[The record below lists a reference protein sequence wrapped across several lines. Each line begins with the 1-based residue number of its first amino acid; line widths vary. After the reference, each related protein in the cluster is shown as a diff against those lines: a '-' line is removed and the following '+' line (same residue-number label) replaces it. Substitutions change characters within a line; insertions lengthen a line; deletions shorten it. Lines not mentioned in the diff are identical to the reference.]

1 MINGISKT
9 NSYITMLR
17 RNKKTRDYHA
27 PSAKV
32 TQMALESNFCQT
44 VRFNI
49 QVDELR
55 NMNLDVNPE
64 DVDTANDPFY
74 FEF

>member
-1 MINGISKT
+1 MFRLN
-9 NSYITMLR
+9 N
-17 RNKKTRDYHA
+17 KTRKYQS

-44 VRFNI
+44 GLRLNA
-49 QVDELR
+49 QVDELH
-55 NMNLDVNPE
+55 NINKDKGE
-64 DVDTANDPFY
+64 EGDASDPLY

>member
-1 MINGISKT
+1 MI
-9 NSYITMLR
+9 R
-17 RNKKTRDYHA
+17 RNRKTRKYHA

-44 VRFNI
+44 LRLNA

-55 NMNLDVNPE
+55 NINKEVEAGDRSEPL
-64 DVDTANDPFY
+64 Y

>member
-1 MINGISKT
+1 M
-9 NSYITMLR
+9 R
-17 RNKKTRDYHA
+17 RHFKKTRIYHA

-32 TQMALESNFCQT
+32 TQMALESNFCNT
-44 VRFNI
+44 DRFNI

-55 NMNLDVNPE
+55 HMNMEVEESKRDTPE
-64 DVDTANDPFY
+64 DPFY

>member
-1 MINGISKT
+1 MFRLN
-9 NSYITMLR
+9 N
-17 RNKKTRDYHA
+17 KTRKYQT
-27 PSAKV
+27 PSVKV

-44 VRFNI
+44 LRFNA

-55 NMNLDVNPE
+55 NINKEVEAGDRSEPL
-64 DVDTANDPFY
+64 Y

>member
-1 MINGISKT
+1 MI
-9 NSYITMLR
+9 R
-17 RNKKTRDYHA
+17 RNRKTRKYHA

-44 VRFNI
+44 LRFNA

-55 NMNLDVNPE
+55 NINKEVEAGDRSEPL
-64 DVDTANDPFY
+64 Y

>member
-1 MINGISKT
+1 MI
-9 NSYITMLR
+9 R
-17 RNKKTRDYHA
+17 RNRKTRKYHA

-44 VRFNI
+44 LRFNA
-49 QVDELR
+49 QVDEIR
-55 NMNLDVNPE
+55 NINAEMD
-64 DVDTANDPFY
+64 DPVKGNSSDPLY